1 MRKALVSVEDAV
13 GTVLWHDVT
22 RIVRGRFKG
31 PAYRRG
37 HIIRA
42 EDIPTLRDLGK
53 EHVYVLELQ
62 QGDVH
67 EDEAASRL
75 ARAVAGAGIRFSEP
89 VESRVNLVA
98 AHDGLLRIDVQGVGQ
113 LNALGYV
120 SLATMHDAT
129 VVREGE
135 VLAGVKP
142 IPLVVTEE
150 DVRRAEELC
159 GARGGLVRVLP
170 LRSLSVGVVVTGTE
184 VATGRIQ
191 DDFGPV
197 IRAKV
202 EAFGSRVVRQV
213 QVPDDAEAIAKAIRD
228 VAGLS
233 ELVLVTGGMSVD
245 PDDVTPAGIRQA
257 GASIER
263 YGAPVMPGVM
273 LLLAYLKGKPV
284 IGVPAC
290 ALFYSVTALDLVL
303 PRLLAGQRVT
313 GDDIAALGHGG
324 LCRGPDACIACT
336 YPHCDFG
343 KG

>member
-1 MRKALVSVEDAV
+1 MKKALVSVEDAV
-13 GTVLWHDVT
+13 GAVLWHDVT
-22 RIVRGRFKG
+22 KIVRGRFKG

-42 EDIPTLRDLGK
+42 EDVSALRDLGK

-67 EDEAASRL
+67 EDEAAVRL
-75 ARAVAGAGIRFSEP
+75 AGAIAGPGIRLSEP
-89 VESRVNLVA
+89 VESRVNLIA
-98 AHDGLLRIDVQGVGQ
+98 AHDGLLRVDIKGVRH
-113 LNALGYV
+113 LNALGYLA
-120 SLATMHDAT
+120 LATLHDAMVVHQADT
-129 VVREGE
+129 V
-135 VLAGVKP
+135 AAVKP
-142 IPLVVTEE
+142 IPLVLREE

-159 GARGGLVRVLP
+159 RAQNGLVGLLP
-170 LRSLSVGVVVTGTE
+170 LRSLSVGVVVTGSE

-191 DDFGPV
+191 DEFGPV
-197 IRAKV
+197 VRAKV

-213 QVPDDAEAIAKAIRD
+213 QASDDAEAIARAIRD
-228 VAGLS
+228 VAGPS

-245 PDDVTPAGIRQA
+245 PDDATPAGIRQT
-257 GASIER
+257 GARVER

-273 LLLAYLKGKPV
+273 LLLAYLDGKPV
-284 IGVPAC
+284 VGVPAC
-290 ALFYSVTALDLVL
+290 ALFYSVTVLDIVL
-303 PRLLAGQRVT
+303 PRLLAGERVT
-313 GDDIAALGHGG
+313 GDDITALGHGG